1 MQTNKL
7 VPELT
12 VLDFQRAV
20 HFYVDILGF
29 HIEYR
34 RTSPLFV
41 YLNLESAQFML
52 EEFHGG
58 AWITGELAPPLGRG
72 VNFQIEVSD
81 LKPILD
87 RLAAAK
93 HKLYREPREDRR
105 NFSFKTRM
113 VISCVSRNIWV
124 HVRHNHALV
133 PTRAFLWSSCS
144 VRAQRSGSV
153 KRRRTRRWL
162 FTVFTHG
169 QPLKGLASAGA

>member
-93 HKLYREPREDRR
+93 HKLYREPREEWYSTANGVKGQKEFLVQDPDGYLLR
-105 NFSFKTRM
+105 FAQYLG
-113 VISCVSRNIWV
+113 SR
-124 HVRHNHALV
+124 
-133 PTRAFLWSSCS
+133 
-144 VRAQRSGSV
+144 
-153 KRRRTRRWL
+153 
-162 FTVFTHG
+162 
-169 QPLKGLASAGA
+169 AS